1 MGQYTVEDQVFL
13 LQFFSLFYD
22 RVYVPV
28 SFLTDSDRSLNVLKA
43 LNIEREDSVLHSEEG
58 TVSNPLGH
66 GSLQPKERHPTR

>member
-43 LNIEREDSVLHSEEG
+43 LNIEREDSVLA
-58 TVSNPLGH
+58 PLGN
-66 GSLQPKERHPTR
+66 